1 MKSTVIDGYNVLEY
15 KKACIYIIEDIMEF
29 EICNEIIELIK
40 KIPMIKKIKSKGSNV
55 ECYVN
60 ILQELLEYDDTYYY
74 YFNNNNENNNEML
87 LTNNLNGVKKEYLKN
102 IEEIITNKI
111 KILRNIFIKIN
122 GHIKLN
128 YNSGYSLRKIYGK
141 TYNHIDGLNC
151 GTSKDELLSLDN
163 DYNSEFVVRNTSIIF
178 ALNDDFEG
186 GIFNFHNYD
195 LSLKLKRGSVIL
207 FPPYWNNPHSVTAV
221 ENNYR
226 YTINTWSYETI
237 GFQ

>member
-1 MKSTVIDGYNVLEY
+1 MTSTVVEGYNVLEY
-15 KKACIYIIEDIMEF
+15 KKACIYIIDDIMDSEL
-29 EICNEIIELIK
+29 CNEIIELIK
-40 KIPMIKKIKSKGSNV
+40 KIPMIKKIKCKGSNV

-60 ILQELLEYDDTYYY
+60 ILQELLDYDDTHYY
-74 YFNNNNENNNEML
+74 YFNNNENNNEIK

-111 KILRNIFIKIN
+111 KIIRNILLKIN

-128 YNSGYSLRKIYGK
+128 YNSGYCFRKIYGQTHK
-141 TYNHIDGLNC
+141 HIDGLNC
-151 GTSKDELLSLDN
+151 GTTKDEVLSLNN
-163 DYNSEFVVRNTSIIF
+163 DYNNEIVVRNTSIIF
-178 ALNDDFEG
+178 ALNDDYEG

-195 LSLKLKRGSVIL
+195 LSFKLKRGSVIL

-221 ENNYR
+221 EKNYR
-226 YTINTWSYETI
+226 YTINTWSYEKI